1 MLYIEGKYQ
10 NYYTLEHA
18 GNIPSSFGQDIVWC
32 WDLLQVSILFSD
44 MVFIEIFSGISPF
57 MEIHLPLK
65 KAMKESLT
73 ICHVKY

>member
-1 MLYIEGKYQ
+1 
-10 NYYTLEHA
+10 
-18 GNIPSSFGQDIVWC
+18 
-32 WDLLQVSILFSD
+32 

-73 ICHVKY
+73 IFHVKYWYYFILLSVKKFCIQPKI